1 MDGNL
6 DEQDKNRRFETVILP
21 HLDAAYS
28 LARWLARN
36 DQDAEDV
43 VQTAFVRAFRFF
55 DNFRGGNARA
65 WLLTIV
71 RRTYYT
77 WLRDHRHQDDDVGFD
92 EALHSSGDAQ
102 EYDAPFEAGSHPGS
116 IVAGRDVRRVVN
128 LALEKLPRAYREV
141 VVLKDIENLSYKE
154 IAEVVEIPIGTVM
167 SRLARGRKLLAE
179 DLQRCGIG
187 ECHGV

>member
-6 DEQDKNRRFETVILP
+6 DDKNKARRFEAVVLP

-36 DQDAEDV
+36 DHDAEDV
-43 VQTAFVRAFRFF
+43 VQMAFVRAFKFF
-55 DNFRGGNARA
+55 DSFRGGNARA

-77 WLRDHRHQDDDVGFD
+77 WLRDHRHEDDDVGFD
-92 EALHSSGDAQ
+92 ETLHSGNEAGASDS
-102 EYDAPFEAGSHPGS
+102 PFEAGNNPESIAASHDTQR
-116 IVAGRDVRRVVN
+116 IVN
-128 LALEKLPRAYREV
+128 QALEKLPRAYREI

-154 IAEVVEIPIGTVM
+154 IAEVAEIPIGTVM
-167 SRLARGRKLLAE
+167 SRLARGRKLLSE
-179 DLQRCGIG
+179 DLQRCGVG
-187 ECHGV
+187 ESNGL